1 MTNTLTPDGL
11 LFLSAIAAI
20 TATAITYIILQ
31 AIRGKGIA
39 VLPDWLVP
47 GDWWDICLHR
57 NLVLI
62 SAKHK
67 DDPGLMAH
75 VRVHLAQQAQDGTIT
90 FWWRYLTDKRK
101 RLDYETEAYRAW
113 LDVSPQDRKK
123 VLWWLTYNYEAGLSV
138 YEIGTMLDREI
149 LKQKNP

>member
-1 MTNTLTPDGL
+1 MTHTLTPDGEI
-11 LFLSAIAAI
+11 FLAALAIAAL
-20 TATAITYIILQ
+20 TLLLYTLVQ

-47 GDWWDICLHR
+47 GFWWDICIHR

-75 VRVHLAQQAQDGTIT
+75 VRVHLAQQARDGTLT
-90 FWWRYLTDKRK
+90 FWWRYLTDKR
-101 RLDYETEAYRAW
+101 LDYEIEAHRAW
-113 LDVSPQDRKK
+113 LDVSPQDRYK
-123 VLWWLTYNYEAGLSV
+123 VLWWLEHNYNASLPEH
-138 YEIGTMLDREI
+138 EIDDLLTNSR
-149 LKQKNP
+149 

>member
-1 MTNTLTPDGL
+1 MQNQLTTDGAI
-11 LFLSAIAAI
+11 FLAAFAAIALCLLL
-20 TATAITYIILQ
+20 YIIIQ

-47 GDWWDICLHR
+47 GDWWDICIHR
-57 NLVLI
+57 NFVLI

-75 VRVHLAQQAQDGTIT
+75 VRAHLAQQARDGTIT

-101 RLDYETEAYRAW
+101 RLDYEIDAYRAW
-113 LDVSPQDRKK
+113 LDVSPKDRGK
-123 VLWWLTYNYEAGLSV
+123 VLWWLTHNYNAGMSGPQIEA
-138 YEIGTMLDREI
+138 MLNEDTHGAT
-149 LKQKNP
+149 